1 MINDIYASLISITE
15 GIHKDKRNERDYKDL
30 NNNIKNSAAYKTP
43 PLFTISFAEKDFGA
57 KRKYYKKLIDN
68 ETCNKFNELIDSFPE
83 NAIEHEHIFNYQKIF
98 DQYKHHLRNVD
109 NYIKKYNFHRDSI
122 QEENTFVIQYLKTN
136 MIWLYL
142 ELQERFAEYG
152 EEDRFTV
159 EEINKYYFN
168 EIIKEIEIIPNT
180 KTEAIISPKKEVP
193 IFIPISN
200 DLTHRPLKTNIMC
213 YDIIVKESKSLSRAE
228 QMMFEA
234 GIIDKD
240 YNFISNVSRSNK
252 SILGIIYF
260 LFIQKGY
267 FNPIKTEPFK
277 KIKSTDIIKF
287 LNNRYNTDARKQFK
301 NFENDSEKRNELINI
316 EYILQ
321 NLPNKIR

>member
-15 GIHKDKRNERDYKDL
+15 GIHKDTRNERDYKEL
-30 NNNIKNSAAYKTP
+30 NNKFQKSIAYKTP

-57 KRKYYKKLIDN
+57 KRKYYKKLIDI

-98 DQYKHHLRNVD
+98 NQYKQHLQNVD
-109 NYIKKYNFHRDSI
+109 NYIKKYNFHRENI

-136 MIWLYL
+136 MIWLFL

-159 EEINKYYFN
+159 EEIYKYYFN

-180 KTEAIISPKKEVP
+180 KTETIILPKKEIP

-200 DLTHRPLKTNIMC
+200 DLTHRPLKTNIMS